1 MAWCPVPLLW
11 SAPRMITAEQPA
23 LSYVQQLLALDQTPG
38 ILTASVGVGYQWQ
51 DSPAV
56 GASAVVIADGSI
68 AAGQKAA
75 NKLGEWLWCE
85 HEQWANESVSAT
97 EGLARGEEAGKYPI
111 ILADQGDNPGGGA
124 PSDAVEVLSLF
135 KEHAL
140 QPACVLYIADPEA
153 AALAHAAGKGATIPL
168 DVGGKSSPKFGPPV
182 HFERAKV
189 VAVSDGKFV
198 YDGPMYGGKA
208 EDLGLSAH
216 IEQDGLHVVLISLC
230 VQPFDL
236 ALCRSQRRSLELDC
250 TAMRYICVKSTGH
263 FRSGFEAIA
272 GSIHN
277 VDTVS
282 LLPQD
287 WDKIGFTRVQPLYP
301 LDMGAVFQPLVA
313 EHARL

>member
-1 MAWCPVPLLW
+1 M
-11 SAPRMITAEQPA
+11 
-23 LSYVQQLLALDQTPG
+23 
-38 ILTASVGVGYQWQ
+38 
-51 DSPAV
+51 
-56 GASAVVIADGSI
+56 
-68 AAGQKAA
+68 
-75 NKLGEWLWCE
+75 
-85 HEQWANESVSAT
+85 
-97 EGLARGEEAGKYPI
+97 
-111 ILADQGDNPGGGA
+111 
-124 PSDAVEVLSLF
+124 
-135 KEHAL
+135 
-140 QPACVLYIADPEA
+140 
-153 AALAHAAGKGATIPL
+153 
-168 DVGGKSSPKFGPPV
+168 
-182 HFERAKV
+182 
-189 VAVSDGKFV
+189 
-198 YDGPMYGGKA
+198 
-208 EDLGLSAH
+208 
-216 IEQDGLHVVLISLC
+216 LISLC